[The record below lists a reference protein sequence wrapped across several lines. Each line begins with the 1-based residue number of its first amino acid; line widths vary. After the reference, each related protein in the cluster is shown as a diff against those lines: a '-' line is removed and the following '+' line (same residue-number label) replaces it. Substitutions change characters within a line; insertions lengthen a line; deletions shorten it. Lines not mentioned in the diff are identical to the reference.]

1 MKTICYLRVL
11 FLWTINF
18 LIINPALMA
27 QEEAAQKCLYNAKI
41 YTLNE
46 SEQVVDAVAIMNDKI
61 LATGSYVD
69 IVKRYCNSSTEMID
83 LGGGIAYPGFIEGHG
98 HFFNLGDSKL
108 KLDLSNVENWNEV
121 QEIIK
126 NKVKLTDKGDW
137 IEGNGWHQEKWN
149 HKPEHAVYGY
159 PMHTSL
165 SAMSMDNPVVLVH
178 ASLHA
183 CFANARAM
191 EIAGILDDTPDP
203 PGGKIMRDKQGKAI
217 GIFEENAAD
226 LIYRAMEKDKAAKG
240 EAARK
245 DYWSRVINIAQQEC
259 LKNGI
264 TGFHD
269 AGVEFKDID
278 YYKEKAEE
286 GSLKVRLYTML
297 WANLDELKNN
307 KEAFPY
313 TDFNGFL
320 MIKSIKKMLD
330 GALGSHGAW
339 FTESYHDHKNN
350 HGQNIISVEELSAIA
365 EFAADNDM
373 QLCVHCIG
381 DKANHEVLN
390 MYEKIY
396 SYYSD
401 KPDMRWRI
409 EHAQHLLESDIPR
422 FGNLGVIPSMQ
433 TCHCTS
439 DALFVE
445 KRLGHK
451 RASKGAYAWRSLMD
465 SGAMIVNGTDTP
477 IESIDPIANFYSAVT
492 RKGKNGDT
500 FFPDQKMSRIEALKA
515 ITVNAAYASFQERL
529 KGTIEPGKWADITV
543 LSKDILTIP
552 DDQILKTNVTHTIV
566 GGQLM
571 YKNERE

>member
-83 LGGGIAYPGFIEGHG
+83 LGGGIAFPGFIEGHG

-217 GIFEENAAD
+217 GIFEENAMD
-226 LIYRAMEKDKAAKG
+226 LLTKA
-240 EAARK
+240 
-245 DYWSRVINIAQQEC
+245 
-259 LKNGI
+259 L
-264 TGFHD
+264 
-269 AGVEFKDID
+269 
-278 YYKEKAEE
+278 EE
-286 GSLKVRLYTML
+286 
-297 WANLDELKNN
+297 
-307 KEAFPY
+307 
-313 TDFNGFL
+313 
-320 MIKSIKKMLD
+320 
-330 GALGSHGAW
+330 
-339 FTESYHDHKNN
+339 DHK
-350 HGQNIISVEELSAIA
+350 SA
-365 EFAADNDM
+365 
-373 QLCVHCIG
+373 
-381 DKANHEVLN
+381 
-390 MYEKIY
+390 
-396 SYYSD
+396 
-401 KPDMRWRI
+401 
-409 EHAQHLLESDIPR
+409 
-422 FGNLGVIPSMQ
+422 
-433 TCHCTS
+433 
-439 DALFVE
+439 
-445 KRLGHK
+445 
-451 RASKGAYAWRSLMD
+451 
-465 SGAMIVNGTDTP
+465 
-477 IESIDPIANFYSAVT
+477 
-492 RKGKNGDT
+492 
-500 FFPDQKMSRIEALKA
+500 
-515 ITVNAAYASFQERL
+515 
-529 KGTIEPGKWADITV
+529 
-543 LSKDILTIP
+543 
-552 DDQILKTNVTHTIV
+552 
-566 GGQLM
+566 
-571 YKNERE
+571 